1 MDFLRCCFAWP
12 SCCPFELLN
21 TTHQIGEELSTMNQI
36 AIPIEVTPQEVS
48 REASL
53 GGAISL
59 CAKAA
64 GLTPKEV
71 QDALKADRSQFSR
84 WTDDKEGITWSKLA
98 ALMDACGNDAPLF
111 WMLNARGFDLYSL
124 RRQETVT
131 ERELRV
137 ERELRI
143 KAEERV
149 KYFEEVMTG
158 RRAAA

>member
-1 MDFLRCCFAWP
+1 MTQQTLIRP
-12 SCCPFELLN
+12 SVPLAE
-21 TTHQIGEELSTMNQI
+21 
-36 AIPIEVTPQEVS
+36 IP
-48 REASL
+48 RKASL
-53 GGAISL
+53 GKAL
-59 CAKAA
+59 EYCAELA
-64 GLTPKEV
+64 GYAYDKQLE
-71 QDALKADRSQFSR
+71 DALRKHGCPIDKTQLSR
-84 WTDDKEGITWSKLA
+84 WQSGGEGIKWDRFS
-98 ALMDACGNDAPLF
+98 ALMDVCGNEAPLL